1 MQIKYSTIPDVLH
14 STIICFRESIC
25 AKSADTTGIGTQ
37 IKKHFAKMRS
47 LHPPDAEHK
56 GFGHSPT
63 SVLNLDFE
71 KSDSKIASWYQ
82 VALLAT

>member
-1 MQIKYSTIPDVLH
+1 
-14 STIICFRESIC
+14 
-25 AKSADTTGIGTQ
+25 
-37 IKKHFAKMRS
+37 MRS

-71 KSDSKIASWYQ
+71 KSNSKIASWYQ